1 MMKNTVIAFGLM
13 TIATS
18 SMADNTLTPG
28 ENDLGTALDSAAV
41 ATTYTYETIDPDD
54 RANRLFVKTPFDFTL
69 SANVSV
75 AAGEDENSRFMIVA
89 AGNDKGRNLYVGHS
103 NGGSVT
109 ACGDPLTAADVKAGQ
124 LPMTNLL
131 DRVDFDDESG
141 CNPQ

>member
-18 SMADNTLTPG
+18 SMAYDPLEPASG
-28 ENDLGTALDSAAV
+28 ALGDALESAAV
-41 ATTYTYETIDPDD
+41 ATTYTYATIDPDD

-75 AAGEDENSRFMIVA
+75 AAGEDADSRFMIVA

-109 ACGDPLTAADVKAGQ
+109 ACGDPLTATDVKDGK
-124 LPMTNLL
+124 LPMKDLL